1 MLSALGLLLI
11 AIFSEVTATAAMPR
25 TDGFRDLGWTAFV
38 LVGYG
43 VSFWLLSLVVRHM
56 PVSVAYAIWSGVGTA
71 TIAVIGVVFLGEGWD
86 LVKVLAIALIV
97 LGVVVLNVHHAH

>member
-1 MLSALGLLLI
+1 MLTALGLLLV

-25 TDGFRDLGWTAFV
+25 TDGFRNLGWTAFV

-43 VSFWLLSLVVRHM
+43 VSFWLLSLVVKHM

-71 TIAVIGVVFLGEGWD
+71 TIAVIGVAFLGEGWD

-97 LGVVVLNVHHAH
+97 LGVVILNVHHAR